1 MPATRSFAKKVAAL
15 RKEVA
20 DAASLEEVA
29 ALLEEVAA
37 LRAHSRFYDP
47 SPRQKVAATTL
58 GRINSTLEIRTH
70 HVELTTTPH
79 CCEAGPSYATL
90 PM

>member
-1 MPATRSFAKKVAAL
+1 MPVTRSFAKKVAAL

-20 DAASLEEVA
+20 DADSLEEVA

-47 SPRQKVAATTL
+47 TPRQKVAATTL
-58 GRINSTLEIRTH
+58 GRINSTLEII
-70 HVELTTTPH
+70 EDLKNTPRGTNNH
-79 CCEAGPSYATL
+79 PSL
-90 PM
+90 L

>member
-1 MPATRSFAKKVAAL
+1 MPVTRSFAKKVATL

-20 DAASLEEVA
+20 DADSLEEVA

-37 LRAHSRFYDP
+37 LRAQLLSRFYDP

-58 GRINSTLEIRTH
+58 GRINATLEII
-70 HVELTTTPH
+70 EDLKNTPRGTNNH
-79 CCEAGPSYATL
+79 PSL
-90 PM
+90 L